1 MACTAHQSQSVVT
14 HCVCYA
20 QSVFNT
26 PLAYFISFRTYGTWL
41 HGDARGSVD
50 RTQNRFGAPKV
61 WPRQGLVKFEQR
73 QLNDAPLVLDEHQ
86 RVLVDQAIR
95 GVCTHK
101 AWKLHAIN
109 IRTNHV
115 HVVVTAK
122 GPPEP
127 VMTALKAWG
136 TRRLREE
143 GLIGR
148 ERRVWSRH
156 GSTIYLFRE
165 ENLAEKVRYVLEG
178 QDEA

>member
-1 MACTAHQSQSVVT
+1 RRAPESAQHAPLF
-14 HCVCYA
+14 CYA
-20 QSVFNT
+20 QSGFNT